1 MTDAPAVHDP
11 KSAFAEA
18 LGMTV
23 TRWEEGLV
31 RLEAPI
37 QGWYLNRSGVVH
49 GGIASAMVDMACG
62 FAGIYA
68 PPGTPDRH
76 ALTLS
81 LTVQFTGQASH
92 GHLVAEGRV
101 KHQGRRVYFT
111 ESTLWAVGTPATPLE
126 EGRML
131 AFASGTFRL
140 RAGS

>member
-1 MTDAPAVHDP
+1 MPDEPRLHDP
-11 KSAFAEA
+11 KSAFADA
-18 LGMTV
+18 LGMRV
-23 TRWEEGLV
+23 TRWEDGFV

-81 LTVQFTGQASH
+81 LTVQFTGQASA

-101 KHQGRRVYFT
+101 KSRGRRVYFT
-111 ESTLWAVGTPATPLE
+111 EATLWAVPTLATRAE
-126 EGRML
+126 DGEML
-131 AFASGTFRL
+131 AFGSGTFRL
-140 RAGS
+140 RGGS